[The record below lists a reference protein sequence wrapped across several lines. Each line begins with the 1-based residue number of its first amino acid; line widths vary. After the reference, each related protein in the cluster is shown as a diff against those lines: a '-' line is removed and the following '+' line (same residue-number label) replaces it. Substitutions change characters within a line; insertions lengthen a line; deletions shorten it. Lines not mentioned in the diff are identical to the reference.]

1 MDGASVSKT
10 LGKWRRR
17 ILDEQRKSGKLN
29 TDEKEYKKLL
39 TSSEKSAS
47 ARTETMDLDLQ
58 IFLQNRIEEAVT
70 HYKDKVSVK
79 VSGDDED
86 DAMDGA
92 SVSKTLGKWRR
103 NILDEQRK
111 MGDLKTNEK
120 KYKNLLTSSE
130 KSASSRTETM
140 DIDLQIFLQDNI
152 NAAIK
157 HYKSPNDKTS
167 KLPVGF
173 DKQNLR
179 KAFGE
184 LFQKTAGDFFQV
196 KLAQFLNDF
205 DNCFTCKGAESG
217 TGSGESSELQQSLQV
232 CRKGGNRFIYRPYAE
247 NPNLVNSIEYMTA
260 FHKEFNR
267 PAIASSVQLATFDV
281 MAGLIGLQQT
291 ANVVLQTLTGT
302 NLSPGNA
309 LYSISN
315 IGLPVRKYIETKISE
330 LNSSN
335 TTSEGEGD
343 GDSSSVDVSA
353 PMETDGSATPTPTT
367 PPKKTRGSQGKTPSK
382 SIPVKKPSEDDEEKA
397 GKDVKVDLKNIKRVI
412 LDIDLIGVI
421 RKVPTDINDVDK
433 FLKFLANNNL
443 QGKSLLDLLN
453 LPYNELKGLEAP
465 QYLRLLFRFMFDYLC
480 YYQGV
485 RPEDALAKSK
495 TITFMVN
502 EILNE
507 IHERTRTSE
516 HLEEFKKNI
525 TNYLNKVTSSAQPHV
540 LNKNLEIIF
549 TQFEEQ
555 EFDTILSYVLNLN
568 GEFFVPLIGKIE
580 FDKELAKANDD
591 ANKEKPTHQIETKE
605 MSMQTDEVDVDA
617 EKYYLQI
624 FKKQAQQDEE
634 LYKDA
639 ELFMDV
645 IDAIWEEYGEE
656 GRKQLDEYYEVEE
669 PEELDEEGASRIL
682 SSLSEPEPHKKVAGI
697 LSSMSPVDKPKLG
710 KRKQPD
716 EIKDENT
723 LVPSSNKSRKKPK
736 AGGKSNKKHSKKN
749 VKSSTHG
756 SKTIKKIADDKT
768 KNNSKSKSKSK
779 TSNNKTIKK
788 TPSEKEPVQTLTQI
802 LRELNM

>member
-1 MDGASVSKT
+1 
-10 LGKWRRR
+10 
-17 ILDEQRKSGKLN
+17 
-29 TDEKEYKKLL
+29 
-39 TSSEKSAS
+39 
-47 ARTETMDLDLQ
+47 
-58 IFLQNRIEEAVT
+58 
-70 HYKDKVSVK
+70 
-79 VSGDDED
+79 
-86 DAMDGA
+86 
-92 SVSKTLGKWRR
+92 
-103 NILDEQRK
+103 
-111 MGDLKTNEK
+111 
-120 KYKNLLTSSE
+120 
-130 KSASSRTETM
+130 
-140 DIDLQIFLQDNI
+140 
-152 NAAIK
+152 
-157 HYKSPNDKTS
+157 
-167 KLPVGF
+167 
-173 DKQNLR
+173 
-179 KAFGE
+179 
-184 LFQKTAGDFFQV
+184 
-196 KLAQFLNDF
+196 
-205 DNCFTCKGAESG
+205 
-217 TGSGESSELQQSLQV
+217 
-232 CRKGGNRFIYRPYAE
+232 
-247 NPNLVNSIEYMTA
+247 
-260 FHKEFNR
+260 
-267 PAIASSVQLATFDV
+267 
-281 MAGLIGLQQT
+281 
-291 ANVVLQTLTGT
+291 
-302 NLSPGNA
+302 
-309 LYSISN
+309 
-315 IGLPVRKYIETKISE
+315 
-330 LNSSN
+330 
-335 TTSEGEGD
+335 
-343 GDSSSVDVSA
+343 
-353 PMETDGSATPTPTT
+353 
-367 PPKKTRGSQGKTPSK
+367 
-382 SIPVKKPSEDDEEKA
+382 
-397 GKDVKVDLKNIKRVI
+397 
-412 LDIDLIGVI
+412 
-421 RKVPTDINDVDK
+421 
-433 FLKFLANNNL
+433 
-443 QGKSLLDLLN
+443 
-453 LPYNELKGLEAP
+453 
-465 QYLRLLFRFMFDYLC
+465 
-480 YYQGV
+480 
-485 RPEDALAKSK
+485 
-495 TITFMVN
+495 MVN